1 MSKQKLIKL
10 ERLLSNGVVH
20 EEYQEFENS
29 MFSLLYSRAARQI
42 EKIVSNNKLWVE
54 NGKAQKN
61 TDFERSNVISF
72 VGKRGTGKTSAMLS
86 FKDQLEEHTKVNKY
100 SVGNIKLFEEKS
112 MDNVKFYTLDC
123 IDVSVLEESENV
135 FILVLANMFNKIQKR
150 TQGENQKI
158 KEYDNRLI
166 FQKFDKIYEDYIS
179 INSTEQSM
187 EGFSAYERLRN
198 AASSQR
204 IRENFA
210 ELVKIYL
217 NMLDSGMMNS
227 FRSEQ
232 NYLVIALDDIDIAR
246 RKKGNGTDNWGT
258 YKIMNV
264 IYKYLTVPGVIV
276 LTSYDHIS
284 LQERCISFFKDE
296 KDGNPGYEE
305 AAFQYIEKIFPIY
318 SRLYMPPLKRKEF
331 LNEDEVKISV
341 TNEGKRFFEGL
352 NIPESILRIQKFIFR
367 LLYSKTEVC
376 FDCDETNK
384 HFFEPD
390 TLRTLYNIVELLNKL
405 ETYEHTF
412 GNEEDIERFLNNI
425 EWMEEDCNFRYKEEI
440 LNANKT
446 ESGLIDLWM
455 EEPVKQRGKSIV
467 SHMSRTILPLGL
479 DIKKRYKQEETDAI
493 RTGRDISNLKKA
505 SIYDNSK
512 VTYSYAELVHSIFH
526 MTRNEKVYSKKFV
539 ACILY
544 SYTLKLTEIY
554 KLYIWNKRKLSKTQF
569 FSVFRESNKNIDEN
583 TLEIIRKINNCHQV
597 LNSVMGET
605 IVGKWVGYFFP
616 EIKIK
621 SNRNYSE
628 IENPEGGTIIS
639 YITNPHEDLRILFES
654 SAQQE
659 MIMLKLKRIVFL
671 TMMYV
676 DINQFKMED
685 VSWNIDHEKCIFH
698 LKCNNPSDFEFT
710 AFFKHVFL
718 YVDYLNTLEKWILK
732 SLVLKEKQEKTEN
745 RMVIDIVKYKL
756 QKAFDELWNEYYE
769 WDHVYG
775 NACIPFY
782 SLDITY
788 NMIKKHYMR
797 YEQSVSQYLEL
808 SIGDKNTPFL
818 MEYKKM
824 LDSFKDYLNSI
835 DETYGLK
842 EDKAFAKIFERC
854 PFYRM
859 VKALQNDQESRTK
872 ISDYMCDKA
881 RMIIS
886 DMNLEK
892 QPEG

>member
-1 MSKQKLIKL
+1 MSKQRLIKL

-29 MFSLLYSRAARQI
+29 MFSLLYSRAARQV

-54 NGKAQKN
+54 NGKEQKN

-135 FILVLANMFNKIQKR
+135 FVLVLANMFSKIQKR

-276 LTSYDHIS
+276 LTSYDNIS

-296 KDGNPGYEE
+296 KGGNSGYEE

-318 SRLYMPPLKRKEF
+318 SRLYMPPLRRKEF
-331 LNEDEVKISV
+331 LNEDEIKISI
-341 TNEGKRFFEGL
+341 TNEGRKFFEGL
-352 NIPESILRIQKFIFR
+352 DIPESILRIQKFIFR

-405 ETYEHTF
+405 ETYDHTF
-412 GNEEDIERFLNNI
+412 SNEDDIERFLNNI

-455 EEPVKQRGKSIV
+455 EEPIKQRGKSIV

-479 DIKKRYKQEETDAI
+479 DIRKRYEQEEKDAM
-493 RTGRDISNLKKA
+493 RAGRDISDVKKA
-505 SIYDNSK
+505 PIYDNSK
-512 VTYSYAELVHSIFH
+512 VAYSYAELVHSIFH

-554 KLYIWNKRKLSKTQF
+554 KLYIWNKRKLSKDQF
-569 FSVFRESNKNIDEN
+569 FSVFRESKKSNRNIDEN
-583 TLEIIRKINNCHQV
+583 TLEIIRKINNCHQI
-597 LNSVMGET
+597 LKSVIGET
-605 IVGKWVGYFFP
+605 IVGKWVEYFFP
-616 EIKIK
+616 EMKIK

-639 YITNPHEDLRILFES
+639 YIVNPLENLRILFES
-654 SAQQE
+654 TASE
-659 MIMLKLKRIVFL
+659 ETIMLKLKRIVFI

-676 DINQFKMED
+676 DINQFKVKDM
-685 VSWNIDHEKCIFH
+685 SWNIEHEKCIFQ

-710 AFFKHVFL
+710 AFLKYAFS
-718 YVDYLNTLEKWILK
+718 YADYLNILEKWILK
-732 SLVLKEKQEKTEN
+732 SLELEEN
-745 RMVIDIVKYKL
+745 GMAIDIVRYKL

-797 YEQSVSQYLEL
+797 YEQSISPYLEL

-818 MEYKKM
+818 REYKKM
-824 LDSFKDYLNSI
+824 LDSFKEYLNSI

-842 EDKAFAKIFERC
+842 EDKAFAEIFKHC
-854 PFYRM
+854 PFYKM
-859 VKALQNDQESRTK
+859 VDELQNDKESRIK
-872 ISDYMCDKA
+872 ISNYICDKA
-881 RMIIS
+881 RTIIS
-886 DMNLEK
+886 DMSVKK

>member
-1 MSKQKLIKL
+1 M
-10 ERLLSNGVVH
+10 SNGVVH

-29 MFSLLYSRAARQI
+29 IFSLLYSRAARQI

-54 NGKAQKN
+54 NGKSQKN

-135 FILVLANMFNKIQKR
+135 FILVLANMFSKIQKR
-150 TQGENQKI
+150 TQGESQKI
-158 KEYDNRLI
+158 KEYDNRLV
-166 FQKFDKIYEDYIS
+166 FQKFGKIYEDYIS
-179 INSTEQSM
+179 INSSEQSM

-217 NMLDSGMMNS
+217 NMLDSGMTSS

-246 RKKGNGTDNWGT
+246 RKKGDGTDNWGT

-264 IYKYLTVPGVIV
+264 IYKYLTVPGVII
-276 LTSYDHIS
+276 LASYDNIS
-284 LQERCISFFKDE
+284 LQERCINFFKDE

-341 TNEGKRFFEGL
+341 TNEGKKFFEEL

-405 ETYEHTF
+405 ETYDHTF
-412 GNEEDIERFLNNI
+412 GNEDDIERFLNNI

-455 EEPVKQRGKSIV
+455 EEPIKQRGKSIV

-479 DIKKRYKQEETDAI
+479 DIRRRYEREERDAI
-493 RTGRDISNLKKA
+493 RAGRDILDLQKIP
-505 SIYDNSK
+505 IYDNSK
-512 VTYSYAELVHSIFH
+512 VAYSYAELVHSIFH
-526 MTRNEKVYSKKFV
+526 MTRNEKVYSKKIV

-554 KLYIWNKRKLSKTQF
+554 KLYIWNKRRLSKTQF
-569 FSVFRESNKNIDEN
+569 FSVFRDSKKSNENIDEN
-583 TLEIIRKINNCHQV
+583 TRQIIRKINNYHQT
-597 LNSVMGET
+597 LKSVIGET
-605 IVGKWVGYFFP
+605 IIGKWVEYFFP
-616 EIKIK
+616 EVKVK
-621 SNRNYSE
+621 LNRTYGVYGM
-628 IENPEGGTIIS
+628 IEAPVRGSIIS
-639 YITNPHEDLRILFES
+639 YIQNPIEDLQIFFNNS
-654 SAQQE
+654 DTKE
-659 MIMLKLKRIVFL
+659 MITLKLKRIVFI
-671 TMMYV
+671 TMMYANV
-676 DINQFKMED
+676 SRFAEESIN
-685 VSWNIDHEKCIFH
+685 WNIDDEKCF
-698 LKCNNPSDFEFT
+698 LQFKCNNPSDFEFT
-710 AFFKHVFL
+710 VFLKNVFL
-718 YVDYLNTLEKWILK
+718 YVDYLNILEKLILQPLELEEKKQENFDTEILK
-732 SLVLKEKQEKTEN
+732 N
-745 RMVIDIVKYKL
+745 NL
-756 QKAFDELWNEYYE
+756 QKAFDELWDEYYE
-769 WDHVYG
+769 WDHTYG

-782 SLDITY
+782 DLDITY
-788 NMIKKHYMR
+788 NMIKKYYLR
-797 YEQSVSQYLEL
+797 YEQSVPHYLE
-808 SIGDKNTPFL
+808 ITMKDKNNPFL
-818 MEYKKM
+818 TEYKKM
-824 LDSFKDYLNSI
+824 LDSFKEYLSVI
-835 DETYGLK
+835 DETYELEGN
-842 EDKAFAKIFERC
+842 KAFTEVFRHC
-854 PFYRM
+854 PFYTM
-859 VKALQNDQESRTK
+859 IDELQNDQESRIK
-872 ISDYMCDKA
+872 ISDYMCNRA
-881 RMIIS
+881 IEIINDI
-886 DMNLEK
+886 DMQH